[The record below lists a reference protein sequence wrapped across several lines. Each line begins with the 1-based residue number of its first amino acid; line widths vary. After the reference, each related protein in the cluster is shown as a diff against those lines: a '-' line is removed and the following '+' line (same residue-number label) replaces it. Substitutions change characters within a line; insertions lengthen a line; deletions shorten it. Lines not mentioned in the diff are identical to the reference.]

1 MERFLGNYSEYLY
14 AIMRIVVG
22 LLFACNGAR
31 KLFGVFGGMGG
42 SGEAAS
48 LFSLM
53 GLAGAIEFFAGLL
66 IAVGFLAGY
75 AAFVASGQMAVAYF
89 MGHFPNGFWPILNG
103 GERAVF
109 YCFVFF
115 YVASRG
121 AVTWSVDSI
130 FKKPKGSP

>member
-42 SGEAAS
+42 SGEGAA

-53 GLAGAIEFFAGLL
+53 GLAGALEFFAGVL
-66 IAVGFLAGY
+66 IAVGFLTGY
-75 AAFVASGQMAVAYF
+75 AAFVASGHMAVAYF
-89 MGHFPNGFWPILNG
+89 MGHFPNGFWPILNS

-109 YCFVFF
+109 YCFVFLF
-115 YVASRG
+115 VTSQG
-121 AVTWSVDSI
+121 AVTWGVDAI
-130 FKKPKGSP
+130 FKKPKGGP

>member
-14 AIMRIVVG
+14 AVMRIVVG

-48 LFSLM
+48 FFSLM
-53 GLAGAIEFFAGLL
+53 GLAGGIEFFAGVF
-66 IAVGFLAGY
+66 IAVGFLTGY

-89 MGHFPNGFWPILNG
+89 MAHFPNGIWPILNS

-109 YCFVFF
+109 YCFVFL
-115 YVASRG
+115 YVASQG
-121 AVTWSVDSI
+121 TVTWGVDSI
-130 FKKPKGSP
+130 FKKPKGGP

>member
-42 SGEAAS
+42 SGEAAA

-75 AAFVASGQMAVAYF
+75 AAFVASGHMAVAYF
-89 MGHFPNGFWPILNG
+89 MAHFPNGFWPILNG
-103 GERAVF
+103 GDRAVF
-109 YCFVFF
+109 YCFVFL
-115 YVASRG
+115 YVASQG
-121 AVTWSVDSI
+121 AVTWGVDSI
-130 FKKPKGSP
+130 FKKPKEGL